1 MEANSFL
8 LLEIHDYFVKHCSR
22 IFAIWLYGIDTAIQ
36 TKISTTTRFLDKDRV
51 SDSRDG
57 SIEGKTRI

>member
-1 MEANSFL
+1 MIILSNIVVVFL
-8 LLEIHDYFVKHCSR
+8 LYGYM
-22 IFAIWLYGIDTAIQ
+22 AIRLYGIDTAIQ